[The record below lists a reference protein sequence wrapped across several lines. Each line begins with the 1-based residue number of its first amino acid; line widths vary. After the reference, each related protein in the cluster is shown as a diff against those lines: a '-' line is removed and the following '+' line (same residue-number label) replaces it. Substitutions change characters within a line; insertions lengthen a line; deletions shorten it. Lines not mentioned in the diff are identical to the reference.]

1 MLCQQKYF
9 YKQSTKH
16 QNTTPML
23 IFKKNLPF
31 RFAVLFVVTLL
42 IASCNT
48 SNHTRSGKYSS
59 SNKRQA
65 KTYVSKE
72 RKTTKKPEAKVNN
85 TKQTSYPAED
95 LRASI
100 VGYALQFKGTKYRYG
115 GKSPETGFDCS
126 GFTGYVFSQHGI
138 PVSGPSNQLAQL
150 GRPKSMNQLMPGDLV
165 FFGDKSKISHV
176 GIVANRSSNQIQVV
190 HATTSAGV
198 KVDEIL
204 GSEYWTTRFLYGRDL
219 ITK

>member
-1 MLCQQKYF
+1 MIF
-9 YKQSTKH
+9 
-16 QNTTPML
+16 
-23 IFKKNLPF
+23 FKKNMLL
-31 RFAVLFVVTLL
+31 RFSILFVLAL
-42 IASCNT
+42 MMASCNT
-48 SNHTRSGKYSS
+48 PSHTRSGKYSS

-65 KTYVSKE
+65 KTYVTKE
-72 RKTTKKPEAKVNN
+72 RKTNRKPEVKVTS
-85 TKQTSYPAED
+85 TKRTPTPYPAED
-95 LRASI
+95 LRQSI
-100 VGYALQFKGTKYRYG
+100 VGYALQYKGTKYRYG

-150 GRPKSMNQLMPGDLV
+150 GKPKDMNQLMPGDLV
-165 FFGDKSKISHV
+165 FFGDNTRISHV
-176 GIVANRSSNQIQVV
+176 GIVANKSSDQIQVV

-219 ITK
+219 ISK